1 MIPTI
6 SLAPPRATDHA
17 LPTGLLAG
25 LLSATILLWRGR
37 AETRRAA
44 APINAISHWFWPG
57 EAMRR
62 DEASLKHTG
71 TGIALHLGSSL
82 LWSTA
87 YGWLRA
93 RRHKPTALN
102 AALDAA
108 TVTAVAA
115 MVDLAVVPKRLT
127 PGFERRLSKPSLGAV
142 YAGFAIG
149 LALGGLLAL
158 RQR

>member
-6 SLAPPRATDHA
+6 SLAPPRAIDQT
-17 LPTGLLAG
+17 LPAG
-25 LLSATILLWRGR
+25 LAAAALSATILLWRGR

-44 APINAISHWFWPG
+44 APINAISHWFWP
-57 EAMRR
+57 EQAMRR
-62 DEASLKHTG
+62 DDPSLKHTG
-71 TGIALHLGSSL
+71 TGIVLHVASSL
-82 LWSTA
+82 FWSTA
-87 YGWLRA
+87 SGWLRA
-93 RRHKPTALN
+93 RRHRPTALN

-115 MVDLAVVPKRLT
+115 VVDLAVVPKRLT

-142 YAGFAIG
+142 YAGFALG

-158 RQR
+158 RR